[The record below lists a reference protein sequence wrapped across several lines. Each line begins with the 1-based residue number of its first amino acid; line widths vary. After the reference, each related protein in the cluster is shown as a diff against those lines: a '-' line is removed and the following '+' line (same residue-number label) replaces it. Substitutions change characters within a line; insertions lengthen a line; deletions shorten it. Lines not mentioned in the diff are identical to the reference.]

1 ASDPLTPGPSPS
13 GGEGRAVGQLI
24 TRAEQEFDRKH
35 YAEARQ
41 LYEQAYRTDPASIS
55 ACRDR
60 LGYCM
65 LYQVMEQMNQPALGG
80 RSAAELQQQI
90 QSAVAVAPQ
99 LADTARKLQEKI
111 EPLARAVAGR
121 PPQVGAVTTAAYQH
135 LGRNREGWQVTETPH
150 FRIFHHQDNTFA
162 ERVAQVVEQ
171 TRLEKSRKWFGTDP
185 TPWQPKCELILHPNT
200 ESYTKMTGVPSH
212 SPGHS
217 RIENDP
223 SGRVVSRR
231 M

>member
-1 ASDPLTPGPSPS
+1 
-13 GGEGRAVGQLI
+13 
-24 TRAEQEFDRKH
+24 
-35 YAEARQ
+35 
-41 LYEQAYRTDPASIS
+41 
-55 ACRDR
+55 
-60 LGYCM
+60 
-65 LYQVMEQMNQPALGG
+65 
-80 RSAAELQQQI
+80 
-90 QSAVAVAPQ
+90 

-231 M
+231 MDIRLDNPGALEGVLPHEATHVVLAGQFGAFAVPRWVDEGIAVLSEPAEKIEQHRRNLAKCQADGTLFGVRELMELSDYPQPRRIGAFYAQS